1 MDVAKYLRK
10 FELTEEDYIEAI
22 QETFVEAYSLAHTL
36 RDESKV
42 KGWIIKIARTRGL
55 RRKTKKTILTT
66 LECVFKE
73 DVVQLESIQHCEDDV
88 LSTLVKM
95 ADRQILFDAVMRLKG
110 KERNVLILQYIHGE
124 KLKDIAVMVG
134 ESLTNTKTISRRA
147 RAKLKE
153 YLIDGGYEN
162 GR

>member
-10 FELTEEDYIEAI
+10 FELTEEDYIAAI

-55 RRKTKKTILTT
+55 RPKTKKTILTT

-95 ADRQILFDAVMRLKG
+95 ADRKILFDAMMKLKE